1 MTTDLPRVDLSYR
14 PARVIALLGL
24 AATALLMITE
34 AQLLWDGPA
43 PVLLTGV
50 AASAVLWLLMSAN
63 VVHRMRARRLAFEL
77 KSLGNDGEAA
87 SPSSAAD
94 MPHVASSAGHKHVT
108 TWVTLPLGIVTTA
121 MIWEPATSPWP
132 GHTELLW
139 IGATVTIVTWLLVV
153 ANAVNRTEATGLA
166 VRCKSMRKLD
176 ELKLAVLEPSKPKG
190 PSTIDL
196 AYVPAWLI
204 LLLGLVA
211 TAMLWHAETHIWNTR
226 TPLLLVG
233 AAVSAVVWLMVV
245 ANALN
250 RARARKLDEELGS
263 LRESEA
269 LALGT
274 LESLEVLISACLP
287 DGSRTRFNS
296 RYLDF
301 TGKTKQELAER
312 GWLECVHP
320 DDRQQCLDTI
330 VTQAGRAGEERQ
342 IEYCMLGGDGE
353 HRWVREFLVPRYD
366 GNGMLLEYIATAVD
380 ITAQVQNDTKQDEA
394 MGRLREDAS
403 RMKSEVSKLTRSGD
417 RLQSKAEEAQAAARQ
432 AGQRLAT
439 ARSHL
444 AEAKADL
451 KTAQAELQ
459 RTKAENNRLAKS
471 CRKLQDV
478 ASSLEAKEQDL
489 HDQIAQDANQHEKAE
504 ADLKAALVEQQRTK
518 AEHSRLNKSFDK
530 LQDVISSLESNE
542 QDLRDQI
549 ARNLKQHERAKEAAS
564 EARQKASQHRA
575 KSNRLTIRCK
585 ELEDELADVQAK
597 HAEALTA
604 AADLTAQARQAKEAA
619 GRAESSAKSA
629 AGKVEA
635 GLAKEI
641 RTQLNGVMNM
651 TQLLAES
658 ALDETQRNQ
667 LENAQASAEAM
678 ATLIDQALGRTSHSQ
693 ANKPKIRSF
702 DLGAAANGVRDLLL
716 DSARQ
721 RGVTISCA
729 VDGDVPSPV
738 SGDPVQLREVLMY
751 LVNSAIRLVDDG
763 EVRLRISQEG
773 STVTHVTT
781 QFEISHGS
789 ARVAAD
795 EMEAM
800 FSMKTLPSDIKP
812 GEAVPSQYQA
822 AVAWKLISQMHGE
835 FAFELPD
842 QGGFRIWFTI
852 TLAKQAVRQDSPQ
865 PARTARPSKPRL
877 PQEMLKCNFGE
888 VVELGAEEM
897 RVNCTKDL
905 KGTVKVELLELD
917 QPLKLQAEVAW
928 SKRLGPRRFDVGL
941 RFINV
946 TPQQSRQIMEVAMEH
961 RRRMVLPVD

>member
-1 MTTDLPRVDLSYR
+1 M
-14 PARVIALLGL
+14 
-24 AATALLMITE
+24 
-34 AQLLWDGPA
+34 
-43 PVLLTGV
+43 
-50 AASAVLWLLMSAN
+50 
-63 VVHRMRARRLAFEL
+63 
-77 KSLGNDGEAA
+77 
-87 SPSSAAD
+87 
-94 MPHVASSAGHKHVT
+94 
-108 TWVTLPLGIVTTA
+108 
-121 MIWEPATSPWP
+121 
-132 GHTELLW
+132 
-139 IGATVTIVTWLLVV
+139 
-153 ANAVNRTEATGLA
+153 
-166 VRCKSMRKLD
+166 
-176 ELKLAVLEPSKPKG
+176 
-190 PSTIDL
+190 
-196 AYVPAWLI
+196 
-204 LLLGLVA
+204 
-211 TAMLWHAETHIWNTR
+211 
-226 TPLLLVG
+226 
-233 AAVSAVVWLMVV
+233 
-245 ANALN
+245 
-250 RARARKLDEELGS
+250 
-263 LRESEA
+263 
-269 LALGT
+269 
-274 LESLEVLISACLP
+274 
-287 DGSRTRFNS
+287 
-296 RYLDF
+296 
-301 TGKTKQELAER
+301 
-312 GWLECVHP
+312 
-320 DDRQQCLDTI
+320 
-330 VTQAGRAGEERQ
+330 
-342 IEYCMLGGDGE
+342 
-353 HRWVREFLVPRYD
+353 
-366 GNGMLLEYIATAVD
+366 
-380 ITAQVQNDTKQDEA
+380 
-394 MGRLREDAS
+394 
-403 RMKSEVSKLTRSGD
+403 
-417 RLQSKAEEAQAAARQ
+417 
-432 AGQRLAT
+432 
-439 ARSHL
+439 
-444 AEAKADL
+444 
-451 KTAQAELQ
+451 AQAELQ
-459 RTKAENNRLAKS
+459 RNKAENDRIAKS
-471 CRKLQDV
+471 CQKLQDV
-478 ASSLEAKEQDL
+478 ASSLEAEERDL
-489 HDQIAQDANQHEKAE
+489 RDQIARDAKQLERAE
-504 ADLKAALVEQQRTK
+504 ADLKAALVEHQRTK
-518 AEHSRLNKSFDK
+518 AEHNRLSKSFDK

-549 ARNLKQHERAKEAAS
+549 ARNLKQHERAKEAAI

-575 KSNRLTIRCK
+575 KSNRLTTRCK
-585 ELEDELADVQAK
+585 ELQDELADVQAK

-604 AADLTAQARQAKEAA
+604 TADLTAQARQAKEAA

-651 TQLLAES
+651 TELLANS

-678 ATLIDQALGRTSHSQ
+678 ATLIDQALGRTDHSQ

-702 DLGAAANGVRDLLL
+702 DLGAVANGVRDLLL

-751 LVNSAIRLVDDG
+751 LVNSATRLVDDG

-822 AVAWKLISQMHGE
+822 AVAWKLISQMQGE

-852 TLAKQAVRQDSPQ
+852 VLAKQVVRQDSPQ
-865 PARTARPSKPRL
+865 PARTARPGKPRL

-888 VVELGAEEM
+888 VVELGAEEL